1 MTSRR
6 NTIQKDLVR
15 NAVCE
20 MKRHVTAN
28 EVYEFVKESYNRGV
42 EPGLSFWRDSTGNEV
57 DLLRTVGGK
66 KYAYE
71 IKSGATYS
79 PDFFKGISK
88 WAKLSNTPTEQC
100 FAIYN
105 GDRDIK
111 TSVGQVNGW
120 NHFNLF

>member
-1 MTSRR
+1 MRGQ
-6 NTIQKDLVR
+6 NYKNKGYICIF
-15 NAVCE
+15 A
-20 MKRHVTAN
+20 AN
-28 EVYEFVKESYNRGV
+28 KVNE

-57 DLLRTVGGK
+57 DLLRMVGGK
-66 KYAYE
+66 QYAYE

-105 GDRDIK
+105 GDKDIK

-120 NHFNLF
+120 NHFSLF